1 MNLKDFTELQESIE
15 LKKRA
20 KAKAEG
26 ALEQTLLRLK
36 EEQGCSSE
44 AKAEKK
50 QIELE
55 QEIKLLKSE
64 YEEELIKFKEHWRA
78 ELDE

>member
-36 EEQGCSSE
+36 EEHNLSSE
-44 AKAEKK
+44 AKAEKEL
-50 QIELE
+50 IEINKDIESLE
-55 QEIKLLKSE
+55 SE
-64 YEEELIKFKEHWRA
+64 YKKELAAFKEHWNDR
-78 ELDE
+78 LS

>member
-1 MNLKDFTELQESIE
+1 MNLKEFTELQESIE
-15 LKKRA
+15 LKQRA

-50 QIELE
+50 VIDIQQEIRELE
-55 QEIKLLKSE
+55 KE
-64 YEEELIKFKEHWRA
+64 YERALADFEEHWNDR
-78 ELDE
+78 LS

>member
-36 EEQGCSSE
+36 EEHNLSSE

-50 QIELE
+50 LIDMQQEIHELE
-55 QEIKLLKSE
+55 KE
-64 YEEELIKFKEHWRA
+64 YKRALADFEEHWNDR
-78 ELDE
+78 LS